1 MANVTDPLARSVH
14 GTNPQN
20 LIEYITRQ
28 KIYDSLYWKE
38 ECFGLSASDVAT
50 KASELKALGGS
61 YGGNNKPTRFLCL
74 ALKLLQ
80 IQPDEGI
87 VEEFLQN
94 EDFKYVR
101 ALGAFYLRLTGR
113 PAEIYELIE
122 PLYNDFRKLRF
133 REATGWKITY
143 MDELADELL
152 TSDRYC
158 GIALPHLPRRDVLVS
173 AGYLDGPRRSALG
186 QLIDEQVG
194 GDAEKFLER
203 LAANGNAA
211 AKVALE
217 ERRKRRKEAEE
228 KQRQMQEQIR
238 KDAAKYTDRHDLDSE
253 RLHRSRDGHTS
264 MSRLGRSDGNSDD
277 RRRCENSAREHSRSN
292 RREENYQGRGYH
304 QQDHGSENYY
314 EEGNQGVNEFRDRDR
329 GQDGNNRTSRP
340 RDNHQNHERRHSSD
354 KKYGSLFKSQRRDNL
369 SENHDK
375 SPSEQENTE
384 KFWNEQRAK
393 LGLKPLQK

>member
-80 IQPDEGI
+80 IQPEEGI

-113 PAEIYELIE
+113 PAEIYELVE
-122 PLYNDFRKLRF
+122 PLCNDFRKLRF
-133 REATGWKITY
+133 RDPTGWKITY

-152 TSDRYC
+152 TTDRYC
-158 GIALPHLPRRDVLVS
+158 GIALPHLPKRDVLVS
-173 AGYLDGPRRSALG
+173 AGYLDGPRRSALTP
-186 QLIDEQVG
+186 LVEEQAG
-194 GDAEKFLER
+194 GDAEIFLQK
-203 LAANGNAA
+203 LADEGNVA
-211 AKVALE
+211 AKAAMDE
-217 ERRKRRKEAEE
+217 RSRRKAEAEE
-228 KQRQMQEQIR
+228 KERIILEQRGKISDKQ
-238 KDAAKYTDRHDLDSE
+238 SE
-253 RLHRSRDGHTS
+253 CNNEGGGFGRYESRD
-264 MSRLGRSDGNSDD
+264 
-277 RRRCENSAREHSRSN
+277 
-292 RREENYQGRGYH
+292 YH
-304 QQDHGSENYY
+304 RPKRFERVG
-314 EEGNQGVNEFRDRDR
+314 EFRDRDQKNIHENR
-329 GQDGNNRTSRP
+329 GYYGDSRGYPDDGHNGRSRDFHP
-340 RDNHQNHERRHSSD
+340 DRQLDDEGNQRHRSQHKTRDERQKEKKSSKRD
-354 KKYGSLFKSQRRDNL
+354 KKYGSLFKKSSNADRDDDEQSK
-369 SENHDK
+369 SENPAEGGND
-375 SPSEQENTE
+375 SNAFEGSEDY
-384 KFWNEQRAK
+384 WNAERAK
-393 LGLKPLQK
+393 LGLKPLKD